1 MSQSQVHIIH
11 KQVYNIAVK
20 KQQLGIQLQQ
30 QLHDI
35 NLQYILPALSNK
47 LDQFFSTEEI
57 TTLGKIEIEY
67 IPAASFSMEIL
78 LRIEQI
84 MFQKANEVFP
94 VTWRQVK
101 EISPTKSGKPQ
112 IIQNFIAHKPAN
124 FYWWMMAYTNFRN
137 AIYFVKGF

>member
-1 MSQSQVHIIH
+1 MTGTFEHF
-11 KQVYNIAVK
+11 
-20 KQQLGIQLQQ
+20 QQIFQYRILQMV
-30 QLHDI
+30 LR
-35 NLQYILPALSNK
+35 
-47 LDQFFSTEEI
+47 
-57 TTLGKIEIEY
+57 KIEIEY
-67 IPAASFSMEIL
+67 IHAASFSMEIL

-124 FYWWMMAYTNFRN
+124 FY
-137 AIYFVKGF
+137 